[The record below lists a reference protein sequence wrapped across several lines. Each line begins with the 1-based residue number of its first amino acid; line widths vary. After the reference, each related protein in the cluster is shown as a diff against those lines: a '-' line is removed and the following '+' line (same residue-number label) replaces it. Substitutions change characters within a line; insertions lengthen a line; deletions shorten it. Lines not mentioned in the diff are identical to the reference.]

1 MAVVE
6 AEIVGGVGHIVLNR
20 PEALNSLNGAMIDG
34 IRAALDAWRDDDAV
48 ASVLV
53 TSSSPRAFCAG
64 GDIKAIR
71 QSVVDGDLEAGA
83 RYFASEYDL
92 DELIA
97 GYPKPYIAVIEAAA
111 FGGGLGISIHGSIR
125 IVTENAVLAMPETAI
140 GFVPDV
146 GSSHFLSRLP
156 GQVGRYLALTGTR
169 ITGSDALAL
178 GLATHFCPS
187 DAVDKLKSEI
197 LGGDDIDEVLG
208 RYTTTSS
215 TAELSFDVEAVA
227 AVFDKESLVDII
239 DSLHSDTR
247 WSRTTK
253 TQLATLSPTSLMA
266 TDALIACGAD
276 STLREC
282 LDRELRV
289 ATWIISE
296 PDFAEGVRAV
306 LVDKD
311 RAPQWKPLVL
321 EMVRPEAFQQLL

>member
-20 PEALNSLNGAMIDG
+20 PEALNSLNGAMIEG
-34 IRAALDAWRDDDAV
+34 IRTALDAWRDDDAV
-48 ASVLV
+48 TSVLV

-71 QSVVDGDLEAGA
+71 QAVVDGDNEAGPA
-83 RYFASEYDL
+83 YFAAEYDL

-97 GYPKPYIAVIEAAA
+97 NYPKPYIAVIEAAA
-111 FGGGLGISIHGSIR
+111 FGGGLGISIHGNIR

-146 GSSHFLSRLP
+146 GSSYFLSRLP
-156 GQVGRYLALTGTR
+156 GHVGRYLALTGTR
-169 ITGSDALAL
+169 ISGSDALAL

-187 DAVDKLKSEI
+187 DSVESLKTDILAGVAV
-197 LGGDDIDEVLG
+197 DEVLN
-208 RYTTTSS
+208 RYTTAPS
-215 TAELSFDVEAVA
+215 TTELSFDAEAVA
-227 AVFDKESLVDII
+227 AVFEKESLVDII
-239 DSLHSDTR
+239 DALVCDTP

-266 TDALIACGAD
+266 TDALIARGAD

-282 LDRELRV
+282 LDRELRM
-289 ATWIISE
+289 ATWIITE
-296 PDFAEGVRAV
+296 QDFAEGVRAV

>member
-6 AEIVGGVGHIVLNR
+6 AEVIGGVGHIVLNR
-20 PEALNSLNGAMIDG
+20 PEALNSLNEAMIHG

-48 ASVLV
+48 GSVLV

-71 QSVVDGDLEAGA
+71 QAVIDGDREAGP
-83 RYFASEYDL
+83 RYFSAEYDL
-92 DELIA
+92 DEVIA
-97 GYPKPYIAVIEAAA
+97 TYPKPYVAVIEAAA
-111 FGGGLGISIHGSIR
+111 FGGGLGISVHGSVR
-125 IVTENAVLAMPETAI
+125 IVTEDAVLAMPETAI

-146 GSSHFLSRLP
+146 GSSYFLSRLP
-156 GQVGRYLALTGTR
+156 DHIGRYLALTGTR
-169 ITGSDALAL
+169 VTGSDAVTL

-187 DAVDKLKSEI
+187 ESVHALKDDI
-197 LGGDDIDEVLG
+197 LGGTDLG
-208 RYTTTSS
+208 AALERHTTPPPT
-215 TAELSFDVEAVA
+215 TELSFDAKAVA
-227 AVFDKESLVDII
+227 TVFEKTSLVDII
-239 DSLHSDTR
+239 DALKCDTA

-266 TDALIACGAD
+266 TDALIERAAD

-282 LDRELRV
+282 LDRELRL
-289 ATWIISE
+289 ATWIITE

>member
-20 PEALNSLNGAMIDG
+20 PEALNSLNGAMIEG
-34 IRAALDAWRDDDAV
+34 IRTALDAWRDDDAV
-48 ASVLV
+48 TSVLV

-71 QSVVDGDLEAGA
+71 QAVVDGDNEAGPA
-83 RYFASEYDL
+83 YFAAEYDL

-97 GYPKPYIAVIEAAA
+97 NYPKPYIAVIEAAA

-146 GSSHFLSRLP
+146 GSSYFLSRLP
-156 GQVGRYLALTGTR
+156 GHVGRYLALTGTR
-169 ITGSDALAL
+169 ISGSDALAL

-187 DAVDKLKSEI
+187 DSVESLKADILAGVAV
-197 LGGDDIDEVLG
+197 DEVLD
-208 RYTTTSS
+208 RYTTAPS
-215 TAELSFDVEAVA
+215 TTELSFDAEAVA
-227 AVFDKESLVDII
+227 AVFEKESLVDII
-239 DSLHSDTR
+239 DALVCDTP

-266 TDALIACGAD
+266 TDALIARGAD

-282 LDRELRV
+282 LDRELRM
-289 ATWIISE
+289 ATWIIAE

>member
-6 AEIVGGVGHIVLNR
+6 AEIAGGVGHIVLNR
-20 PEALNSLNGAMIDG
+20 PEALNSLNGAMIEG
-34 IRAALDAWRDDDAV
+34 IRDALEAWRDDDAV
-48 ASVLV
+48 SSVLV

-71 QSVVDGDLEAGA
+71 QAVVDGDDEAG
-83 RYFASEYDL
+83 REYFAAEYDL
-92 DELIA
+92 DEVIA

-146 GSSHFLSRLP
+146 GSSYFLSRLP
-156 GQVGRYLALTGTR
+156 GRVGRYLALTGTR

-187 DAVDKLKSEI
+187 ESVSALKADI
-197 LGGDDIDEVLG
+197 LAGVNVHEVLD
-208 RYTTTSS
+208 RYTAAPP
-215 TAELSFDVEAVA
+215 TAELSFDAEAVA
-227 AVFDKESLVDII
+227 AVFEKESLVDII
-239 DSLHSDTR
+239 DALVCDTS

-266 TDALIACGAD
+266 TDALIARGAD

-289 ATWIISE
+289 ATWIITE

-321 EMVRPEAFQQLL
+321 EMVRPEAFQRLL

>member
-6 AEIVGGVGHIVLNR
+6 AEVSGGVGHIVLNR

-34 IRAALDAWRDDDAV
+34 IRAALDAWRDDPAV
-48 ASVLV
+48 TSVLV

-71 QSVVDGDLEAGA
+71 QAVVEGDNDAGPQ
-83 RYFASEYDL
+83 YFAAEYDL

-97 GYPKPYIAVIEAAA
+97 DYPKPYIAVIEAAA

-125 IVTENAVLAMPETAI
+125 VVTENAVLAMPETAI

-146 GSSHFLSRLP
+146 GSSFFLSRLP
-156 GQVGRYLALTGTR
+156 GRVGRYLALTGTR
-169 ITGSDALAL
+169 ITGPDALAL

-187 DAVDKLKSEI
+187 EVVDKLKADI
-197 LGGDDIDEVLG
+197 LAGIDIEDALE
-208 RYTTTSS
+208 RHTTAPS
-215 TAELSFDVEAVA
+215 TTELSFDADAVA
-227 AVFDKESLVDII
+227 AVFEKESLVDII
-239 DSLHSDTR
+239 DALHCDTP

-266 TDALIACGAD
+266 TDALIGAGAD

-289 ATWIISE
+289 ATWIITE

>member
-20 PEALNSLNGAMIDG
+20 PEALNSLNGAMIEG
-34 IRAALDAWRDDDAV
+34 IRTALDAWRDDDAV
-48 ASVLV
+48 TSVLV

-71 QSVVDGDLEAGA
+71 QAVVDGDNEAGPA
-83 RYFASEYDL
+83 YFAAEYDL

-97 GYPKPYIAVIEAAA
+97 NYPKPYIAVIEAAA

-146 GSSHFLSRLP
+146 GSSYFLSRLP
-156 GQVGRYLALTGTR
+156 GHVGRYLALTGTR
-169 ITGSDALAL
+169 ISGSDALAL

-187 DAVDKLKSEI
+187 DSVESLKTDILAGVAV
-197 LGGDDIDEVLG
+197 DEVLN
-208 RYTTTSS
+208 RYTTAPS
-215 TAELSFDVEAVA
+215 TTELSFDAEAVA
-227 AVFDKESLVDII
+227 AVFEKESLVDII
-239 DSLHSDTR
+239 DALVCDTP

-266 TDALIACGAD
+266 TDALIARGAD

-282 LDRELRV
+282 LDRELRM
-289 ATWIISE
+289 ATWIITE

>member
-6 AEIVGGVGHIVLNR
+6 AEIAGGVGHIVLNR
-20 PEALNSLNGAMIDG
+20 PEALNSLNGAMIEG
-34 IRAALDAWRDDDAV
+34 IRTALDAWRDDDAV
-48 ASVLV
+48 TSVLV

-71 QSVVDGDLEAGA
+71 QAVVDGDNEAGPA
-83 RYFASEYDL
+83 YFAAEYDL

-97 GYPKPYIAVIEAAA
+97 NYPKPYIAVIEAAA

-146 GSSHFLSRLP
+146 GSSYFLSRLP
-156 GQVGRYLALTGTR
+156 GHVGRYLALTGTR
-169 ITGSDALAL
+169 ISGSDALAL

-187 DAVDKLKSEI
+187 DSVESLKEDILAGIAV
-197 LGGDDIDEVLG
+197 DEVLA
-208 RYTTTSS
+208 RYTTAPS
-215 TAELSFDVEAVA
+215 TTELSFDAEAVA
-227 AVFDKESLVDII
+227 AVFEKESLVDII
-239 DSLHSDTR
+239 DALVCDTP

-266 TDALIACGAD
+266 TDALIARGAD

-282 LDRELRV
+282 LDRELRM
-289 ATWIISE
+289 ATWIITE

>member
-6 AEIVGGVGHIVLNR
+6 AEIAGGVGHIVLNR
-20 PEALNSLNGAMIDG
+20 PEALNSLNGAMIEG
-34 IRAALDAWRDDDAV
+34 IRDALEAWRDDDAV
-48 ASVLV
+48 SSVLV

-71 QSVVDGDLEAGA
+71 QAVVDGDDEAG
-83 RYFASEYDL
+83 REYFAAEYDL
-92 DELIA
+92 DEVIA

-146 GSSHFLSRLP
+146 GSSYFLSRLP
-156 GQVGRYLALTGTR
+156 GRVGRYLALTGTR

-187 DAVDKLKSEI
+187 ESVSALKADI
-197 LGGDDIDEVLG
+197 LAGIDVHEVLD
-208 RYTTTSS
+208 RYTAAPP
-215 TAELSFDVEAVA
+215 TAELSFDAEAVA
-227 AVFDKESLVDII
+227 AVFEKESLVDII
-239 DSLHSDTR
+239 DALVCDTS

-266 TDALIACGAD
+266 TDALIARGAD

-289 ATWIISE
+289 ATWIITE

-321 EMVRPEAFQQLL
+321 EMVRPEAFQRLL

>member
-34 IRAALDAWRDDDAV
+34 IRAALDAWRDDDSV
-48 ASVLV
+48 DSVLV

-71 QSVVDGDLEAGA
+71 QSVVDGDHDAGA
-83 RYFASEYDL
+83 QYFASEYDL
-92 DELIA
+92 NELIA

-156 GQVGRYLALTGTR
+156 GHVGRYLALTGTR

-187 DAVDKLKSEI
+187 DVVAELKADI
-197 LGGDDIDEVLG
+197 LAGTDIDEALE
-208 RYTTTSS
+208 RHTTAPSS
-215 TAELSFDVEAVA
+215 TELSFDADAVA

-239 DSLHSDTR
+239 DALECDTP

-266 TDALIACGAD
+266 TDALIVRGAS

>member
-6 AEIVGGVGHIVLNR
+6 AEVVGGVGHIVLNR
-20 PEALNSLNGAMIDG
+20 PEALNSLNSAMIDG

-64 GDIKAIR
+64 GDIKAVR
-71 QSVVDGDLEAGA
+71 QAVVEGDRAAGP
-83 RYFASEYDL
+83 RYFAAEYDL
-92 DELIA
+92 DEIIA
-97 GYPKPYIAVIEAAA
+97 HYPKSYISVIDAAA
-111 FGGGLGISIHGSIR
+111 FGGGLGISIHGSVR

-146 GSSHFLSRLP
+146 GSSYFLSRLP
-156 GQVGRYLALTGTR
+156 GHIGRYLALTGTR

-187 DAVDKLKSEI
+187 DAVGALESEI
-197 LGGDDIDEVLG
+197 LGGTDIEDVLS
-208 RYTTTSS
+208 RYTILPAT
-215 TAELSFDVEAVA
+215 ELSFDAEAVA
-227 AVFDKESLVDII
+227 AVFDRKSLVDII
-239 DSLHSDTR
+239 DALQCDTP
-247 WSRTTK
+247 WSRVTK

-266 TDALIACGAD
+266 TDALIAHGAR

-289 ATWIISE
+289 ATWVIDQ

>member
-6 AEIVGGVGHIVLNR
+6 AEIVGTVGHIVLNR
-20 PEALNSLNGAMIDG
+20 PEALNSLNGAMIEG
-34 IRAALDAWRDDDAV
+34 IRAALDAWQDDDAV
-48 ASVLV
+48 TSVLV

-71 QSVVDGDLEAGA
+71 QAVVDGDHEAGPA
-83 RYFASEYDL
+83 YFAVEYDL

-146 GSSHFLSRLP
+146 GSSYFLSRLP
-156 GQVGRYLALTGTR
+156 GHVGRYLALTGTR
-169 ITGSDALAL
+169 ISGSDALAL

-187 DAVDKLKSEI
+187 EVVSALKADILAGVDLH
-197 LGGDDIDEVLG
+197 EVLD
-208 RYTTTSS
+208 RYTTVPS
-215 TAELSFDVEAVA
+215 TTELSFDAEAVA
-227 AVFDKESLVDII
+227 AVFEKNSLVDII
-239 DSLHSDTR
+239 DALVCDTP

-266 TDALIACGAD
+266 TDALITRGAA

-289 ATWIISE
+289 ATWMITE

>member
-20 PEALNSLNGAMIDG
+20 PEALNSLNGAMIEG
-34 IRAALDAWRDDDAV
+34 IRTALDAWRDDDAV
-48 ASVLV
+48 TSVLV

-71 QSVVDGDLEAGA
+71 QAVVDGDNEAGPA
-83 RYFASEYDL
+83 YFAAEYDL

-97 GYPKPYIAVIEAAA
+97 NYPKPYIAVIEAAA
-111 FGGGLGISIHGSIR
+111 FGGGLGISIHGNIR

-146 GSSHFLSRLP
+146 GSSYFLSRLP
-156 GQVGRYLALTGTR
+156 GHVGRYLALTGTR
-169 ITGSDALAL
+169 ISGSDALAL

-187 DAVDKLKSEI
+187 DSVESLKTDILAGVAV
-197 LGGDDIDEVLG
+197 DEVLN
-208 RYTTTSS
+208 RYTTAPS
-215 TAELSFDVEAVA
+215 TTELSFDAEAVA
-227 AVFDKESLVDII
+227 AVFEKESLVDII
-239 DSLHSDTR
+239 DALVCDTP

-266 TDALIACGAD
+266 TDALIARGAD

-282 LDRELRV
+282 LDRELRM
-289 ATWIISE
+289 AAWIITE

>member
-6 AEIVGGVGHIVLNR
+6 AEVSSGVGHIVLNR

-34 IRAALDAWRDDDAV
+34 IRDALDAWRDDDAV

-53 TSSSPRAFCAG
+53 TSGSPRAFCAG

-71 QSVVDGDLEAGA
+71 QAVVDGDRDAGPQ
-83 RYFASEYDL
+83 YFAAEYDL

-97 GYPKPYIAVIEAAA
+97 NYPKPYIAIIKAAA

-125 IVTENAVLAMPETAI
+125 VVTENAVLAMPETAI

-146 GSSHFLSRLP
+146 GSSYFLSRLP
-156 GQVGRYLALTGTR
+156 GRVGRYLALTGTR
-169 ITGSDALAL
+169 ITGPDALAL

-187 DAVDKLKSEI
+187 EVVDELKADI
-197 LGGDDIDEVLG
+197 LAGTDIHEALD
-208 RYTTTSS
+208 RHTTVPS
-215 TAELSFDVEAVA
+215 TTELSFDAEAVA
-227 AVFDKESLVDII
+227 AVFEKESLVDII
-239 DSLHSDTR
+239 DALECDTP

-266 TDALIACGAD
+266 TDALIARGAD

-282 LDRELRV
+282 LDRELRM
-289 ATWIISE
+289 ATWIITE

>member
-6 AEIVGGVGHIVLNR
+6 AEISGSVGHIVLNR

-34 IRAALDAWRDDDAV
+34 IRAALDSWREDPAV

-71 QSVVDGDLEAGA
+71 RAVVDGDHDAGP
-83 RYFASEYDL
+83 RYFAAEYDL

-97 GYPKPYIAVIEAAA
+97 NYPKPYIAVIEAAA

-125 IVTENAVLAMPETAI
+125 VVTENAVLAMPETAI

-146 GSSHFLSRLP
+146 GSSYFLSRLP
-156 GQVGRYLALTGTR
+156 GCVGRYLALTGTR
-169 ITGSDALAL
+169 ITGEDALAL

-187 DAVDKLKSEI
+187 EAVDELKADI
-197 LGGDDIDEVLG
+197 LAGTDVHEALE
-208 RYTTTSS
+208 RHTTSPLI
-215 TAELSFDVEAVA
+215 TDLSFDAEAVA
-227 AVFDKESLVDII
+227 AVFENESLVDII
-239 DSLHSDTR
+239 DALDCDTP
-247 WSRTTK
+247 WSRSTK
-253 TQLATLSPTSLMA
+253 AQLATLSPTALMA
-266 TDALIACGAD
+266 TDALIARGEV

-282 LDRELRV
+282 LDRELRM
-289 ATWIISE
+289 ATWIITE

-321 EMVRPEAFQQLL
+321 EMVRPEAFQRLL

>member
-6 AEIVGGVGHIVLNR
+6 AEVSGGVGHIVLNR

-34 IRAALDAWRDDDAV
+34 IRNALDAWRDDDAV

-53 TSSSPRAFCAG
+53 TSGSPRAFCAG

-71 QSVVDGDLEAGA
+71 QSVVDGDRDAGPQ
-83 RYFASEYDL
+83 YFAAEYDL

-97 GYPKPYIAVIEAAA
+97 NYPKPYVAVIEAAA

-146 GSSHFLSRLP
+146 GSSYFLSRLP
-156 GQVGRYLALTGTR
+156 GRVGRYLALTGTR
-169 ITGSDALAL
+169 ITGPDALAL

-187 DAVDKLKSEI
+187 EVVNELKADI
-197 LGGDDIDEVLG
+197 LAGTDIDEALE
-208 RYTTTSS
+208 RHTTAPSS
-215 TAELSFDVEAVA
+215 TELSFDAEAVA
-227 AVFDKESLVDII
+227 AVFEKESLVDII
-239 DSLHSDTR
+239 DALECDTS

-266 TDALIACGAD
+266 TDALIARGAD

-282 LDRELRV
+282 LDRELRM
-289 ATWIISE
+289 ATWIITE

>member
-48 ASVLV
+48 TSVLV

-71 QSVVDGDLEAGA
+71 QAVVDGDHEAGPA
-83 RYFASEYDL
+83 YFAAEYDL

-146 GSSHFLSRLP
+146 GSSYFLSRLP
-156 GQVGRYLALTGTR
+156 GHVGRYLALTGTR

-187 DAVDKLKSEI
+187 EAVSALKQDI
-197 LGGDDIDEVLG
+197 LAGVDLHEVLD
-208 RYTTTSS
+208 RYTTAPS
-215 TAELSFDVEAVA
+215 TTELSFDAEAVA
-227 AVFDKESLVDII
+227 AVFERNSLVDII
-239 DSLHSDTR
+239 DALVCDTP

-266 TDALIACGAD
+266 TDALITRGAD

-282 LDRELRV
+282 LDRELRM
-289 ATWIISE
+289 ATWIITE

>member
-6 AEIVGGVGHIVLNR
+6 SEIVGGVGHIVLNR
-20 PEALNSLNGAMIDG
+20 PEALNSLNGAMIEG
-34 IRAALDAWRDDDAV
+34 IRAALDAWRHDDSV
-48 ASVLV
+48 SSVLV

-71 QSVVDGDLEAGA
+71 QAVLDGDHEAGPG
-83 RYFASEYDL
+83 YFAAEYDL

-97 GYPKPYIAVIEAAA
+97 AYPKPYVAVIEAAA

-125 IVTENAVLAMPETAI
+125 VVTENAVLAMPETAI

-146 GSSHFLSRLP
+146 GSSYFLSRLP
-156 GQVGRYLALTGTR
+156 GHVGRYLALTGTR

-187 DAVDKLKSEI
+187 ESVSAMKAAI
-197 LGGDDIDEVLG
+197 LAGADLHEVLD
-208 RYTTTSS
+208 RYTVAPPTT
-215 TAELSFDVEAVA
+215 ELSFDADAVA
-227 AVFDKESLVDII
+227 AIFEKDSLVDII
-239 DSLHSDTR
+239 DALECDTS

-266 TDALIACGAD
+266 TDALIARGTD

-289 ATWIISE
+289 ATWIITE

>member
-1 MAVVE
+1 VAVVE

-20 PEALNSLNGAMIDG
+20 PEALNSLNGAMIEG
-34 IRAALDAWRDDDAV
+34 IRTALDAWRDDDAV
-48 ASVLV
+48 TSVLV

-71 QSVVDGDLEAGA
+71 QAVVDGDNEAGPA
-83 RYFASEYDL
+83 YFAAEYDL

-97 GYPKPYIAVIEAAA
+97 NYPKPYIAVIEAAA

-146 GSSHFLSRLP
+146 GSSYFLSRLP
-156 GQVGRYLALTGTR
+156 GHVGRYLALTGTR
-169 ITGSDALAL
+169 ISGSDALAL

-187 DAVDKLKSEI
+187 DSVESLKADILAGIAV
-197 LGGDDIDEVLG
+197 DEVLD
-208 RYTTTSS
+208 RYTTAPS
-215 TAELSFDVEAVA
+215 TTELSFDAEAVA
-227 AVFDKESLVDII
+227 AVFEKESLVDII
-239 DSLHSDTR
+239 DALVCDTP

-266 TDALIACGAD
+266 TDALIARGAD

-282 LDRELRV
+282 LDRELRM
-289 ATWIISE
+289 ATWIITE

>member
-20 PEALNSLNGAMIDG
+20 PEALNSLNGAMIEG
-34 IRAALDAWRDDDAV
+34 IRTALDAWRDDDAV
-48 ASVLV
+48 TSVLV

-71 QSVVDGDLEAGA
+71 QAVVDGDNEAGPA
-83 RYFASEYDL
+83 YFAAEYDL

-97 GYPKPYIAVIEAAA
+97 NYPKPYIAVIEAAA

-146 GSSHFLSRLP
+146 GSSYFLSRLP
-156 GQVGRYLALTGTR
+156 GHVGRYLALTGTR
-169 ITGSDALAL
+169 ISGSDALAL

-187 DAVDKLKSEI
+187 DSVESLKTDILAGVAV
-197 LGGDDIDEVLG
+197 DEVLN
-208 RYTTTSS
+208 RYTTAPS
-215 TAELSFDVEAVA
+215 TTELSFDAEAVA
-227 AVFDKESLVDII
+227 AVFEKESLVDII
-239 DSLHSDTR
+239 DALVCDTP

-266 TDALIACGAD
+266 TDALIARGAD

-282 LDRELRV
+282 LDRELRM
-289 ATWIISE
+289 ATWIIAE

>member
-6 AEIVGGVGHIVLNR
+6 AEVVGGVGHIVLNR

-48 ASVLV
+48 GSVLV

-71 QSVVDGDLEAGA
+71 QSVVEGDHEAGA
-83 RYFASEYDL
+83 QYFSAEYDL

-97 GYPKPYIAVIEAAA
+97 SYPKPYIAVIDAAA

-146 GSSHFLSRLP
+146 GSSYFLSRLP
-156 GQVGRYLALTGTR
+156 GHVGRYLALTGTR

-187 DAVDKLKSEI
+187 DALDKLQAEI
-197 LGGDDIDEVLG
+197 LGGKDLDDVLE
-208 RYTTTSS
+208 RYTTSTS
-215 TAELSFDVEAVA
+215 TTELSFDTGAVA
-227 AVFDKESLVDII
+227 AVFDKASLVDII
-239 DSLHSDTR
+239 DALQCDTP

-266 TDALIACGAD
+266 TDALIAYGAD

-289 ATWIISE
+289 ATWIIGE

>member
-6 AEIVGGVGHIVLNR
+6 AETVGGVGHIVLNR

-34 IRAALDAWRDDDAV
+34 IRAALDAWRDDDEV
-48 ASVLV
+48 TSVLV

-71 QSVVDGDLEAGA
+71 QAVVDGDHEAGPA
-83 RYFASEYDL
+83 YFAAEYDL
-92 DELIA
+92 DEVIA
-97 GYPKPYIAVIEAAA
+97 GYPKPYVAVIEAAA
-111 FGGGLGISIHGSIR
+111 FGGGLGISIHGSVR

-146 GSSHFLSRLP
+146 GSSYFLSRLP
-156 GQVGRYLALTGTR
+156 GHAGRYLALTGTR
-169 ITGSDALAL
+169 ITGTDALAL

-187 DAVDKLKSEI
+187 EVVSDLKADI
-197 LGGDDIDEVLG
+197 LAGMDLDEVLD
-208 RYTTTSS
+208 RYTTAPS
-215 TAELSFDVEAVA
+215 TTELSFDAEAVA
-227 AVFDKESLVDII
+227 AVFERSSLVDII
-239 DSLHSDTR
+239 DALVCDTP

-266 TDALIACGAD
+266 TDALITRGAD
-276 STLREC
+276 STLRGC
-282 LDRELRV
+282 LDRELRM
-289 ATWIISE
+289 ATWIITE

>member
-48 ASVLV
+48 TSVLV

-71 QSVVDGDLEAGA
+71 QAVVDGDHEAGPA
-83 RYFASEYDL
+83 YFAAEYDL

-146 GSSHFLSRLP
+146 GSSYFLSRLP
-156 GQVGRYLALTGTR
+156 GHVGRYLALTGTR

-187 DAVDKLKSEI
+187 EVVSALKQDILAGVDLH
-197 LGGDDIDEVLG
+197 EVLD
-208 RYTTTSS
+208 RYTTAPS
-215 TAELSFDVEAVA
+215 TTELSFDAEAVA
-227 AVFDKESLVDII
+227 TVFERNSLVDII
-239 DSLHSDTR
+239 DALVCDTP

-266 TDALIACGAD
+266 TDALITRGAG

-282 LDRELRV
+282 LDRELRM
-289 ATWIISE
+289 ATWIITE

>member
-6 AEIVGGVGHIVLNR
+6 AEITGGVGHIVLNR

-48 ASVLV
+48 NSVLV

-71 QSVVDGDLEAGA
+71 QAVVDGDNDAGPQ
-83 RYFASEYDL
+83 YFAAEYDL

-97 GYPKPYIAVIEAAA
+97 AYPKPYVAVIEAAA

-125 IVTENAVLAMPETAI
+125 VVTENAVLAMPETAI

-146 GSSHFLSRLP
+146 GSSYFLSRLP
-156 GQVGRYLALTGTR
+156 GRVGRYLALTGTR
-169 ITGSDALAL
+169 ITGFDALAL

-187 DAVDKLKSEI
+187 ESVSALKTDI
-197 LGGDDIDEVLG
+197 LGGMDLHDALD
-208 RYTTTSS
+208 RHTTAPSTS
-215 TAELSFDVEAVA
+215 ELSFDADAVA
-227 AVFDKESLVDII
+227 AVFEKESLVDII
-239 DSLHSDTR
+239 DALDCDTP

-266 TDALIACGAD
+266 TDALIARGAD

-289 ATWIISE
+289 ATWIITE

>member
-6 AEIVGGVGHIVLNR
+6 AEVSGGVGHIVLNR

-34 IRAALDAWRDDDAV
+34 IRDALDAWRDDDAV

-53 TSSSPRAFCAG
+53 TSGSPRAFCAG

-71 QSVVDGDLEAGA
+71 QAVVDGDRNAGPQ
-83 RYFASEYDL
+83 YFAAEYDL

-97 GYPKPYIAVIEAAA
+97 NYPKPYIAIIEAAA

-125 IVTENAVLAMPETAI
+125 VVTENAVLAMPETAI

-146 GSSHFLSRLP
+146 GSSYFLSRLP
-156 GQVGRYLALTGTR
+156 GRVGRYLALTGTR
-169 ITGSDALAL
+169 ITGPDALAL

-187 DAVDKLKSEI
+187 EVVDELKADI
-197 LGGDDIDEVLG
+197 LAGTDIHEALDRHTRVPS
-208 RYTTTSS
+208 TT
-215 TAELSFDVEAVA
+215 ELSFDAEAVA
-227 AVFDKESLVDII
+227 AVFEKESLVDII
-239 DSLHSDTR
+239 DALESDTP

-266 TDALIACGAD
+266 TDALIARGAD

-282 LDRELRV
+282 LDRELRM
-289 ATWIISE
+289 ATWIITE
-296 PDFAEGVRAV
+296 PDFSEGVRAV

>member
-6 AEIVGGVGHIVLNR
+6 AEVVGGVGHVVLNR

-48 ASVLV
+48 DSVLV

-71 QSVVDGDLEAGA
+71 QAVVDGDHDAGP
-83 RYFASEYDL
+83 RYFADEYDL

-97 GYPKPYIAVIEAAA
+97 NYPKPYIAVIEAAA
-111 FGGGLGISIHGSIR
+111 FGGGLGVSIHGSIR

-146 GSSHFLSRLP
+146 GSSYFLSRLP
-156 GQVGRYLALTGTR
+156 GHIGRYLALTGTR
-169 ITGSDALAL
+169 ITGSDAVAL

-187 DAVDKLKSEI
+187 ESVDELKADI
-197 LGGDDIDEVLG
+197 LAGTDIHEVLT
-208 RYTTTSS
+208 RYTTVPS
-215 TAELSFDVEAVA
+215 TELSFDAEAVA
-227 AVFDKESLVDII
+227 QVFEKESLVDII
-239 DSLHSDTR
+239 DALQCDTP

-266 TDALIACGAD
+266 TDALIARGAG

-289 ATWIISE
+289 ATWIIAE

>member
-48 ASVLV
+48 TSVLV

-71 QSVVDGDLEAGA
+71 QAVVDGDHEAGPA
-83 RYFASEYDL
+83 YFAAEYDL

-97 GYPKPYIAVIEAAA
+97 DYPKPYIAVIEAAA
-111 FGGGLGISIHGSIR
+111 FGGGLGISIHGGIR

-146 GSSHFLSRLP
+146 GSSYFLSRLP
-156 GQVGRYLALTGTR
+156 GHVGRYLALTGTR

-187 DAVDKLKSEI
+187 EVVSALKADILAGVDLH
-197 LGGDDIDEVLG
+197 EVLD
-208 RYTTTSS
+208 RHTTAPPT
-215 TAELSFDVEAVA
+215 TELSFDAEAVA
-227 AVFDKESLVDII
+227 AVFERNSLVDII
-239 DSLHSDTR
+239 DALVCDTP

-266 TDALIACGAD
+266 TDALITRGAG

-282 LDRELRV
+282 LDRELRM
-289 ATWIISE
+289 ATWIITE

>member
-20 PEALNSLNGAMIDG
+20 PEALNSLNGAMIEG
-34 IRAALDAWRDDDAV
+34 IRTALDAWRDDDAV
-48 ASVLV
+48 TSVLV

-71 QSVVDGDLEAGA
+71 QAVVDGDNEAGPA
-83 RYFASEYDL
+83 YFAAEYDL

-97 GYPKPYIAVIEAAA
+97 NYPKPYIAVIEAAA

-146 GSSHFLSRLP
+146 GSSYFLSRLP
-156 GQVGRYLALTGTR
+156 GHVGRYLALTGTR
-169 ITGSDALAL
+169 ISGSDALAL

-187 DAVDKLKSEI
+187 DSVESLKADILAGVAV
-197 LGGDDIDEVLG
+197 DEVLD
-208 RYTTTSS
+208 RYTTAPS
-215 TAELSFDVEAVA
+215 TTELSFDAEAVA
-227 AVFDKESLVDII
+227 AVFEKESLVDII
-239 DSLHSDTR
+239 DALVCDTP

-266 TDALIACGAD
+266 TDALIARGAD

-282 LDRELRV
+282 LDRELRM
-289 ATWIISE
+289 ATWIITE

>member
-48 ASVLV
+48 TSVLV

-71 QSVVDGDLEAGA
+71 QAVVDGDHEAGPA
-83 RYFASEYDL
+83 YFAAEYDL
-92 DELIA
+92 DELVA

-146 GSSHFLSRLP
+146 GSSYFLSRLP
-156 GQVGRYLALTGTR
+156 GHVGRYLALTGTR

-187 DAVDKLKSEI
+187 EVVSALKQDILAGVDLH
-197 LGGDDIDEVLG
+197 EVLD
-208 RYTTTSS
+208 RYTTAPS
-215 TAELSFDVEAVA
+215 TTELSFDAEAVA
-227 AVFDKESLVDII
+227 TVFERNSLVDII
-239 DSLHSDTR
+239 DALVCDTP

-266 TDALIACGAD
+266 TDALITRGAG

-282 LDRELRV
+282 LDRELRM
-289 ATWIISE
+289 ATWIITE

>member
-20 PEALNSLNGAMIDG
+20 PEALNSLNGAMIEG
-34 IRAALDAWRDDDAV
+34 IRTALDAWRDDDAV
-48 ASVLV
+48 TSVLV

-71 QSVVDGDLEAGA
+71 QAVVDGDNEAGPA
-83 RYFASEYDL
+83 YFAAEYDL

-97 GYPKPYIAVIEAAA
+97 NYPKPYIAVIEAAA

-146 GSSHFLSRLP
+146 GSSYFLSRLP
-156 GQVGRYLALTGTR
+156 GHVGRYLALTGTR
-169 ITGSDALAL
+169 ISGSDALAL

-187 DAVDKLKSEI
+187 DSVESLKTDILAGVAV
-197 LGGDDIDEVLG
+197 DEVLN
-208 RYTTTSS
+208 RYTTAPS
-215 TAELSFDVEAVA
+215 TTELSFDAEAVA
-227 AVFDKESLVDII
+227 AVFEKESLVDII
-239 DSLHSDTR
+239 DALVCDTP

-266 TDALIACGAD
+266 TDALIARGAG

-282 LDRELRV
+282 LDRELRM
-289 ATWIISE
+289 ATWIITE

>member
-6 AEIVGGVGHIVLNR
+6 AEIAGGVGHIVLNR
-20 PEALNSLNGAMIDG
+20 PEALNSLNGAMIEG
-34 IRAALDAWRDDDAV
+34 IRDALEAWRDDDAV
-48 ASVLV
+48 SSVLV

-71 QSVVDGDLEAGA
+71 QAVVDGDDEAG
-83 RYFASEYDL
+83 REYFAAEYDL
-92 DELIA
+92 DEVIA

-146 GSSHFLSRLP
+146 GSSYFLSRLP
-156 GQVGRYLALTGTR
+156 GRVGRYLALTGTR

-187 DAVDKLKSEI
+187 ESVSALKADILAGVDVH
-197 LGGDDIDEVLG
+197 EVLD
-208 RYTTTSS
+208 RYTAAPP
-215 TAELSFDVEAVA
+215 TAELSFDAKAVA
-227 AVFDKESLVDII
+227 AVFEKESLVDII
-239 DSLHSDTR
+239 DALVCDTS

-266 TDALIACGAD
+266 TDALIARGAD

-289 ATWIISE
+289 ATWIITE

-321 EMVRPEAFQQLL
+321 EMVRPEAFQRLL

>member
-20 PEALNSLNGAMIDG
+20 PEALNSLNGAMIEG
-34 IRAALDAWRDDDAV
+34 IRTALDAWRDDDAV
-48 ASVLV
+48 TSVLV

-71 QSVVDGDLEAGA
+71 QAVVDGDNEAGPA
-83 RYFASEYDL
+83 YFAAEYDL

-97 GYPKPYIAVIEAAA
+97 NYPKPYIAVIEAAA

-146 GSSHFLSRLP
+146 GSSYFLSRLP
-156 GQVGRYLALTGTR
+156 GHVGRYLALTGTR
-169 ITGSDALAL
+169 ISGSDALAL

-187 DAVDKLKSEI
+187 DSIESMKADILAGIAV
-197 LGGDDIDEVLG
+197 DEVLD
-208 RYTTTSS
+208 RYTTAPS
-215 TAELSFDVEAVA
+215 TTVLSFDAEAVA
-227 AVFDKESLVDII
+227 AVFEKESLVDII
-239 DSLHSDTR
+239 DALVCDTP

-266 TDALIACGAD
+266 TDALIARGAD

-282 LDRELRV
+282 LDRELRM
-289 ATWIISE
+289 ATWIITE

>member
-6 AEIVGGVGHIVLNR
+6 AEIAGGVGHIVLNR
-20 PEALNSLNGAMIDG
+20 PEALNSLNGAMIEG
-34 IRAALDAWRDDDAV
+34 IRDALEAWRDDDAV
-48 ASVLV
+48 SSVLV

-71 QSVVDGDLEAGA
+71 QAVVDGDDEAG
-83 RYFASEYDL
+83 REYFAAEYDL
-92 DELIA
+92 DEVIA

-146 GSSHFLSRLP
+146 GSSYFLSRLP
-156 GQVGRYLALTGTR
+156 GRVGRYLALTGTR

-187 DAVDKLKSEI
+187 ESVSALKADILAGVDVH
-197 LGGDDIDEVLG
+197 EVLD
-208 RYTTTSS
+208 RYTAAPP
-215 TAELSFDVEAVA
+215 TAELSFDAEAVA
-227 AVFDKESLVDII
+227 AVFEKESLVDII
-239 DSLHSDTR
+239 DALVCDTS

-266 TDALIACGAD
+266 TDALIARGAD

-289 ATWIISE
+289 ATWIITE

-321 EMVRPEAFQQLL
+321 EMVRPEAFQRLL

>member
-6 AEIVGGVGHIVLNR
+6 AETVGGVGHIVLNR

-34 IRAALDAWRDDDAV
+34 IRAALDAWRDDDEV
-48 ASVLV
+48 TSVLV

-71 QSVVDGDLEAGA
+71 QAVVDGDHEAGPA
-83 RYFASEYDL
+83 YFAAEYDL
-92 DELIA
+92 DEVIA
-97 GYPKPYIAVIEAAA
+97 GYPKPYVAVIEAAA
-111 FGGGLGISIHGSIR
+111 FGGGLGISIHGSVR

-146 GSSHFLSRLP
+146 GSSYFLSRLP
-156 GQVGRYLALTGTR
+156 GHAGRYLALTGTR
-169 ITGSDALAL
+169 ITGTDALAL

-187 DAVDKLKSEI
+187 EVVSDLKADI
-197 LGGDDIDEVLG
+197 LAGMDLDEVLD
-208 RYTTTSS
+208 RYTTTPS
-215 TAELSFDVEAVA
+215 TTELSFDAEAVA
-227 AVFDKESLVDII
+227 AVFERSSLVDII
-239 DSLHSDTR
+239 DALVCDTP

-266 TDALIACGAD
+266 TDALITRGAD

-282 LDRELRV
+282 LDRELRM
-289 ATWIISE
+289 ATWIITE

>member
-6 AEIVGGVGHIVLNR
+6 AEVSGGVGHIVLNR
-20 PEALNSLNGAMIDG
+20 PEALNSLNGAMIEG
-34 IRAALDAWRDDDAV
+34 IRDALDAWRDDDAV

-53 TSSSPRAFCAG
+53 TSGSPRAFCAG

-71 QSVVDGDLEAGA
+71 QAVVDGDHDAGPQ
-83 RYFASEYDL
+83 YFAAEYDL

-97 GYPKPYIAVIEAAA
+97 NYPKPYIAVIEAAA

-146 GSSHFLSRLP
+146 GSSYFLSRLP
-156 GQVGRYLALTGTR
+156 GRVGRYLALTGTR

-187 DAVDKLKSEI
+187 EVVDELKADI
-197 LGGDDIDEVLG
+197 LAGTDIHEALE
-208 RYTTTSS
+208 RHTTAPSS
-215 TAELSFDVEAVA
+215 TELSFDAEAVA
-227 AVFDKESLVDII
+227 AVFEKESLVDII
-239 DSLHSDTR
+239 DALECDTP

-266 TDALIACGAD
+266 TDALIARGAD

-282 LDRELRV
+282 LDRELRM
-289 ATWIISE
+289 ATWIITE

-321 EMVRPEAFQQLL
+321 EMVRPEVFQQLL